1 MISWTP
7 YAIVSLTKAFFNV
20 EFDPITSFYPAMY
33 AKTSLVW
40 PAFFFLVTN
49 KSIHS
54 KFLKWYKNNSVLN
67 ISIKFFRITKA
78 EQV

>member
-20 EFDPITSFYPAMY
+20 EFDPVTSFYPTMY

-49 KSIHS
+49 KSICS
-54 KFLKWYKNNSVLN
+54 KILKRYKNNFVQNS
-67 ISIKFFRITKA
+67 SRD